1 MGKKSEKTI
10 AEEKIR
16 RLWEERDKKMN
27 RAGSQRER
35 KKLWKDYAVLLG
47 EQWNIIFAYNAKRKK
62 TKFHER
68 VAKDRKVIAMHPRR
82 A

>member
-16 RLWEERDKKMN
+16 KLWADRDRKMS
-27 RAGSQRER
+27 RASTQRER
-35 KKLWKDYAVLLG
+35 KKIWKDYAILLE
-47 EQWNIIFAYNAKRKK
+47 EQWNIVFAYNAKHKK
-62 TKFHER
+62 TKFHKR
-68 VAKDRKVIAMHPRR
+68 IAKDRRVIAMHPRR